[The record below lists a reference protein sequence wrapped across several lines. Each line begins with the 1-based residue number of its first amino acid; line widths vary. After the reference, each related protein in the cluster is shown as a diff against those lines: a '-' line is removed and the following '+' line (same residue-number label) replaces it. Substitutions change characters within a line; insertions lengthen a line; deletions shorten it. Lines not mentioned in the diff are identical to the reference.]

1 MGLLSV
7 VSRLGAACAPWVAQW
22 LGHVHHILPF
32 SVMGGLTLLSA
43 LTLCWLK
50 ETRGKATKETLD
62 DSNGK
67 CGSVSNIKRFR
78 YFEWLD
84 WVFKE
89 LRSYWYQQ

>member
-32 SVMGGLTLLSA
+32 SVMGALTLLSA

-67 CGSVSNIKRFR
+67 CGSVSNIKRFK

-89 LRSYWYQQ
+89 LCSYWYQQ

>member
-67 CGSVSNIKRFR
+67 CGSVSNIKRFK
-78 YFEWLD
+78 YFESLD

>member
-1 MGLLSV
+1 
-7 VSRLGAACAPWVAQW
+7 
-22 LGHVHHILPF
+22 
-32 SVMGGLTLLSA
+32 MGGLTLLST

-67 CGSVSNIKRFR
+67 CGSVSNIKRFK
-78 YFEWLD
+78 YFEWLH